1 MKQKNSWGCISQC
14 GACCYLA
21 PEARAEAIE
30 ALSQSQI
37 EIYLKLVGKDGWC
50 RHYNSGSRKC
60 NIYETR
66 PDFCQVKNLAKI
78 FDIKKSKLNIFAVQ
92 CCKDHIRSVYGGKSL
107 VMKKYKRSLY
117 LRNSNH
123 E

>member
-1 MKQKNSWGCISQC
+1 MKQKNSWSCISQC

-21 PEARAEAIE
+21 PEARTEAIE

-37 EIYLKLVGKDGWC
+37 EIYLNLVGKDGWC

-66 PDFCQVKNLAKI
+66 PGFCQVKNLSKI

-107 VMKKYKRSLY
+107 VLKKYKRSLY
-117 LRNSNH
+117 LQK
-123 E
+123 

>member
-1 MKQKNSWGCISQC
+1 MKQKISWGCISQC

-21 PEARAEAIE
+21 PEARVEAIE

-37 EIYLKLVGKDGWC
+37 EIYLNLVGKDGWC

-66 PDFCQVKNLAKI
+66 PDFCQVKNLVKI
-78 FDIKKSKLNIFAVQ
+78 FDIKKTKLNIFAVQ
-92 CCKDHIRSVYGGKSL
+92 CCKDHIRSVYGGRSL
-107 VMKKYKRSLY
+107 VMKKYKRSVY
-117 LRNSNH
+117 LQK
-123 E
+123 